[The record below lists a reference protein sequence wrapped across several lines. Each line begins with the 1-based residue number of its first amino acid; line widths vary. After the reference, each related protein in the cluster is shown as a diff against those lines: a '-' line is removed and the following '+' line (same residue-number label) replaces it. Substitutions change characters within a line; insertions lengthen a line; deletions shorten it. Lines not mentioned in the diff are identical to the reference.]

1 MKIFGIIIITLLLLP
16 HTVYSCDKEKKVV
29 DCSENSWNPSN
40 NNTSSKLNRF
50 YELNSLITKKYKQ
63 GDFVSVKK
71 LATEYLTLADNY
83 KNNWNYGNA
92 IHDANRVL
100 GLISYQKGEY
110 DEAVLYLSKA
120 GKSSGSPQLD
130 SFGPE
135 LDLANL
141 LLKQGKAAEV
151 KSYLV
156 DIQTFWRMDN
166 GIVNEWIE
174 AIDRNEK
181 PELTRFGDFRMSIY
195 QKIFFWLAITWP
207 IIASIAIFFIF
218 KRKGLSPFKFIPAAI
233 VTGYIILFIG
243 NLILNAIIGGIM
255 GSLPA
260 SLILPFIYTVTGIVL
275 FGVPLLAIYLLTNV
289 RKLRTSKRVKLD

>member
-1 MKIFGIIIITLLLLP
+1 M
-16 HTVYSCDKEKKVV
+16 
-29 DCSENSWNPSN
+29 
-40 NNTSSKLNRF
+40 
-50 YELNSLITKKYKQ
+50 
-63 GDFVSVKK
+63 
-71 LATEYLTLADNY
+71 
-83 KNNWNYGNA
+83 
-92 IHDANRVL
+92 
-100 GLISYQKGEY
+100 
-110 DEAVLYLSKA
+110 SKA

-151 KSYLV
+151 KSYLL
-156 DIQTFWRMDN
+156 DIQTFWKMDN